1 MFQCFTILIN
11 ILVTMNVI
19 KLLHRPHH
27 TPLNV
32 VVVVI
37 NAPTQGYLRSFD
49 IFSQFLVTS
58 PSYSHSSSSSSWPL
72 IMLAVSSPSSTLSLP
87 AAFAA
92 ADIFLMAFIVGE
104 RRQGSHECAGVAV
117 WRVKTGRGWCRRPL
131 QTSVRPLLNTWSNTG
146 SRATME
152 RRHISHSPAAE

>member
-19 KLLHRPHH
+19 KLVHRPHH

-117 WRVKTGRGWCRRPL
+117 WRVKTGQGVV
-131 QTSVRPLLNTWSNTG
+131 QATSADKCEASSEHLVKHRQQSNNGET
-146 SRATME
+146 
-152 RRHISHSPAAE
+152 SHLSLSCC

>member
-11 ILVTMNVI
+11 ILVAMNVI
-19 KLLHRPHH
+19 KLVHRPQQ

-72 IMLAVSSPSSTLSLP
+72 IMLAVSSPSSTLGLP

-117 WRVKTGRGWCRRPL
+117 WRVKTGRGVV
-131 QTSVRPLLNTWSNTG
+131 QATSADKCEASSEHLVKHRQQSNNGET
-146 SRATME
+146 
-152 RRHISHSPAAE
+152 SHLSLSCW

>member
-1 MFQCFTILIN
+1 MFHNITILIN
-11 ILVTMNVI
+11 ILVTMKVI
-19 KLLHRPHH
+19 KLVHRPQQ

-72 IMLAVSSPSSTLSLP
+72 IMLAVSSTSSTLSLP

-104 RRQGSHECAGVAV
+104 QRQGSHECAGT
-117 WRVKTGRGWCRRPL
+117 VKC
-131 QTSVRPLLNTWSNTG
+131 
-146 SRATME
+146 E
-152 RRHISHSPAAE
+152 E